1 MEAAINEAWERIR
14 SLPDVR
20 VIGLGSGRTIIPF
33 IHGIVNYP
41 EFHTCTFIPTSFQ
54 ASELLDQLRLR
65 RGDLNAY
72 MRVDV
77 TVDGCDAYI
86 IDDCIENNVTLIK
99 GGGGCMLQEKM
110 VAQVSGTFII
120 IASRE
125 KARKTTDG
133 LVIPVEVHPFA
144 VGACIE
150 RIKQHS
156 GVKSVTVRQGT
167 GKVGPVISD
176 SGNVIID
183 VLLTEDKQ
191 PVDLNELNEFLLS
204 ISGVLETGLFIGMHP
219 CLLTF

>member
-14 SLPDVR
+14 SLPDVG

-33 IHGIVNYP
+33 IHGIANYP

-65 RGDLNAY
+65 RGDLNAHL
-72 MRVDV
+72 RVDV

-86 IDDCIENNVTLIK
+86 IKDNIENNVTLIK

-110 VAQVSGTFII
+110 VAQVSDTFII

-133 LVIPVEVHPFA
+133 LAIPVEVHPFA

-150 RIKQHS
+150 KIKQHS
-156 GVKSVTVRQGT
+156 GVKGVTVRQGT

-183 VLLTEDKQ
+183 ILTTEGK

-204 ISGVLETGLFIGMHP
+204 ISGVLETGLFIGMRP